1 MSTMH
6 GGQGDQSPLV
16 FVVAGEPS
24 GDILGARLMAALHR
38 LTAGRIRFAGVGGEQ
53 MQAAGLS
60 SLFPIEDI
68 AVMGFAEVLPR
79 LRVILRRLSETE
91 AAIRTLRPNVVVTI
105 DSPGFTLRL
114 ARRVRPLGIRMVH
127 YVAPQL
133 WAWRPQRA
141 RRLVGLF
148 DQILA
153 LFPFEPAFFAST
165 GISAV
170 DVGHPAIETPDVAPG
185 DIRAVLGIPMAAP
198 VLALLAGSRRGLVAR
213 MLPVYGEAVRLL
225 DARHPELRIVM
236 PVVGATQADVSA
248 AVATWPVPCHVL
260 VDPLQKLQAL
270 ATADVAIT
278 TSGTATLELAL
289 AGLPMVVAYRA
300 SAISAFLTYRMIRV
314 PHVALPNVIL
324 GRRLVPELMQR
335 EVTPESLADGATL
348 LLSDPSAAAAQRAG
362 FDELRALLGGRDM
375 PPSERAARIVLATMS
390 RGA

>member
-1 MSTMH
+1 M
-6 GGQGDQSPLV
+6 PKFV
-16 FVVAGEPS
+16 FT
-24 GDILGARLMAALHR
+24 AALAAMV
-38 LTAGRIRFAGVGGEQ
+38 LAACSNAAADLDGDLEIAGTDPAYWTVEVERETGK
-53 MQAAGLS
+53 

-79 LRVILRRLSETE
+79 LRVILRRLGETE
-91 AAIRTLRPNVVVTI
+91 AAIKTLRPDVVVTI

-114 ARRVRPLGIRMVH
+114 ARRVRPLGMRLVH

-153 LFPFEPAFFAST
+153 LFPFEPAFFASM

-185 DIRAVLGIPMAAP
+185 DIRAVLGIPAAAP

-225 DARHPELRIVM
+225 GARHPELRIVM
-236 PVVGATQADVSA
+236 PVVSATQADVSA
-248 AVATWPVPCHVL
+248 AVATWPLPCHVL
-260 VDPLQKLQAL
+260 VDPMQKRQAL
-270 ATADVAIT
+270 ATADAAIT

-289 AGLPMVVAYRA
+289 ARVPMVVVYRA

-335 EVTPESLADGATL
+335 EVTPTALAEAATL
-348 LLSDPSAAAAQRAG
+348 LLSDARAVAAQREG
-362 FDELRALLGGRDM
+362 FDELHALLGGRDM
-375 PPSERAARIVLATMS
+375 PPSERAARIVLATVS
-390 RGA
+390 GGV